1 MQIAAERH
9 ERDGDSASARASG
22 TESEDAG
29 EQRPLATWGRGTSR
43 GTSSSATPGTIHGAV
58 SQANERAKHVSARKA
73 KTRTCRPAAVPAP
86 AQSTSKTHEVGYQ
99 GWSPHFQER
108 ALVRGNAPR
117 RMRRPIA
124 TCQPAS
130 LSLRAAKQ
138 NGPAS
143 ANAQT
148 S

>member
-9 ERDGDSASARASG
+9 ERDADSASARASG

-29 EQRPLATWGRGTSR
+29 EQRPARDVGAGN
-43 GTSSSATPGTIHGAV
+43 GAV

-108 ALVRGNAPR
+108 ALVRGNAP
-117 RMRRPIA
+117 
-124 TCQPAS
+124 
-130 LSLRAAKQ
+130 
-138 NGPAS
+138 
-143 ANAQT
+143 
-148 S
+148 